1 MNKVI
6 FGKRTSCY
14 DYRVQNPVDLS
25 KLFLQTHMAKYQAI
39 DDSCDS
45 SALLGII
52 INIDEFPVGVR
63 SNAEKVSINGLLI
76 LCTSVWLVLSH
87 VWCPGRL

>member
-6 FGKRTSCY
+6 FGKRTNCY

-39 DDSCDS
+39 DDLCDS

-52 INIDEFPVGVR
+52 INIDEFPVGIR
-63 SNAEKVSINGLLI
+63 SIAEKVGIN
-76 LCTSVWLVLSH
+76 
-87 VWCPGRL
+87 